1 MPAVFS
7 LIFSVLVLLWSAD
20 GTILQ
25 NGQVRHTDYPDTAV
39 SAIDPSWATFPP
51 NSSEISYKGRWDD
64 QFISW
69 WSAPGL
75 KFGFS
80 GSDVA
85 ISFGNYT
92 DNGNL
97 IAYRY
102 GGEDWMFTN
111 VTANTTHQLIT
122 SATPGYNTTAANTTR
137 TFELRVSN
145 WALGV
150 QIAAVHLSQDGRL
163 IKLPSYDKNV
173 EIIGDSLSAG
183 QYATLEGVASWA
195 WGFGEGLGNVEF
207 SIEAHPGICLTDIIC
222 SSNNL
227 HGQLYQWFK
236 TSDTSYRATQIYP
249 DNQPDWDF
257 SAHPAADIVVIN
269 IGTNDAGSSA
279 NVSDAEFT
287 ANYITFINRVHCV
300 WPNAQIIVFSLWGG
314 WYQSGDTWLQ
324 SPTYLQAIENVV
336 QAFSGPA
343 APAPYGSNNTVCQ
356 TASANYSNV
365 TSDTPQGSGF
375 VHYFNTTG
383 ILQHNDIGPLYHP
396 TDVGHIKLASHL
408 MQFVKLKFGWI
419 LGSTGPE
426 VQHDTLYWNNWPNN

>member
-1 MPAVFS
+1 MSS
-7 LIFSVLVLLWSAD
+7 LIPLILSLLAFLLPAD

-25 NGQVRHTDYPDTAV
+25 NGQVRPTNYPDTAV
-39 SAIDPSWATFPP
+39 SINEAWTTYPP
-51 NSSEISYKGRWDD
+51 NSSQISYKGRWDD
-64 QFISW
+64 MYISW

-75 KFGFS
+75 KFGFT
-80 GSDVA
+80 GSEVA

-92 DNGNL
+92 DDGNL

-102 GGEDWMFTN
+102 GGEDWMLTN
-111 VTANTTHQLIT
+111 VTANSTHQLVT
-122 SATPGYNTTAANTTR
+122 SSTLGYNTTAANTTR

-150 QIAAVHLSQDGRL
+150 QIDSVHLSPGGRL
-163 IKLPSYDKNV
+163 VQLPSYDRTV

-183 QYATLEGVASWA
+183 QYATLEGIASWA

-222 SSNNL
+222 SGNNP

-236 TSDTSYRATQIYP
+236 TSDTSYRATQIYGS
-249 DNQPDWDF
+249 NQPDWDF

-287 ANYITFINRVHCV
+287 ANYITFINRIHCV
-300 WPNAQIIVFSLWGG
+300 WPDAQIVVFSLWGG
-314 WYQSGDTWLQ
+314 WSQQGDTWVQ
-324 SPTYLQAIENVV
+324 GPTYVQAIENVV
-336 QAFSGPA
+336 QAFSGPST
-343 APAPYGSNNTVCQ
+343 PAPYGGNSSVCQ

-365 TSDTPQGSGF
+365 TSDTPQGRGF

-396 TDVGHIKLASHL
+396 TDVGHVKLASHL
-408 MQFVKLKFGWI
+408 MQFVKLKFGWMFGAI
-419 LGSTGPE
+419 GPE
-426 VQHDTLYWNNWPNN
+426 VQHGRCCN